1 MKFSRILILFSITL
15 MTLQAQG
22 TFFDFASLARK
33 DSFYTELK
41 LKIVESIK
49 KENRGDVK
57 KLADGLW
64 ASELTLTRSQ
74 EFKDFLD
81 ELLDSISTF
90 EPDLQ
95 RRILQAI
102 HSLYRGE
109 FKDKITNFAHSTTDV
124 KLFAMAISQLNLE
137 SSKVEYFENL
147 TRSKFINKLDNP
159 IISALLL
166 SLKMKKAG
174 EKIVP
179 PIKDLLNFQK
189 DSSVFRMFMFVRADR
204 NYSGQIVFRKKD
216 GSFLKDSSGNFLT
229 LPYFARSITNLPGYV
244 TNGNSPQGIFA
255 VTGAYNSAAKLI
267 GPTPRI
273 RLFMP
278 FEGDN
283 KQFYN
288 GYKNST
294 KLPDSVLYSL
304 MLPESWRDYSP
315 VYESY
320 YAGKAGR
327 YDIVMHGTTVDQRYY
342 QNEVFYPNVPT
353 HGCLSGI
360 EKWDDKGYL
369 IFSNQEKLLDIYNSL
384 GNPKGYLYLI
394 ELDDQEKNVTAEEV
408 QNLLK

>member
-1 MKFSRILILFSITL
+1 MKFTRILILFSITL
-15 MTLQAQG
+15 ISLQAQA

-41 LKIVESIK
+41 LKIVESLK
-49 KENRGDVK
+49 KENRRDVK
-57 KLADGLW
+57 KMADGLW

-95 RRILQAI
+95 RRILQTI

-109 FKDKITNFAHSTTDV
+109 FQEKVTNFAHSTTDV

-137 SSKVEYFENL
+137 PQKVEYFEYL
-147 TRSKFINKLDNP
+147 TKSKFSNKLDNP
-159 IISALLL
+159 IITALLL
-166 SLKMKKAG
+166 SLKMKMAG
-174 EKIVP
+174 ERVVP
-179 PIKDLLNFQK
+179 SVKELLNYQK
-189 DSSVFRMFMFVRADR
+189 DSSVFRMYMFVRSDR
-204 NYSGQIVFRKKD
+204 DYSGQIVFRKKD
-216 GSFLKDSSGNFLT
+216 GSFLKDSSGNALT

-255 VTGAYNSAAKLI
+255 ITGAYNSPAKLI

-273 RLFMP
+273 RLYMP
-278 FEGDN
+278 SEGDN
-283 KQFYN
+283 NLFYN
-288 GYKNST
+288 GYKNVN
-294 KLPDSVLYSL
+294 KLSDSVLYSL
-304 MLPESWRDYSP
+304 LLPESWRNYSP

-327 YDIVMHGTTVDQRYY
+327 FDIVMHGTTVDQRYY
-342 QNEVFYPNVPT
+342 KNEIFYPNVPT

-369 IFSNQEKLLDIYNSL
+369 VFSYQEKLLAIYNSL

-394 ELDDQEKNVTAEEV
+394 ELDSQQKDVTAEEV
-408 QNLLK
+408 QDLLK

>member
-1 MKFSRILILFSITL
+1 MNYSRILILLSITFI
-15 MTLQAQG
+15 TLQAQG
-22 TFFDFASLARK
+22 TYFDFASLARK
-33 DSFYTELK
+33 DSFYAELK
-41 LKIVESIK
+41 LKIVESVK
-49 KENRGDVK
+49 KENRGDIK
-57 KLADGLW
+57 KMADGLW

-74 EFKDFLD
+74 KFKDFLD
-81 ELLDSISTF
+81 ELLDSMSTF
-90 EPDLQ
+90 DPDLQ

-109 FKDKITNFAHSTTDV
+109 FKDKVTAFAHQTSDV
-124 KLFAMAISQLNLE
+124 KLFGMAISQLNLDT
-137 SSKVEYFENL
+137 SKVNYFENL
-147 TRSKFINKLDNP
+147 TRSKFNDKLDNP
-159 IISALLL
+159 IVTALLL

-174 EKIVP
+174 ERIVP

-189 DSSVFRMFMFVRADR
+189 DSSVFRMFMFVRSNRD
-204 NYSGQIVFRKKD
+204 YSGQIIFRKKD
-216 GSFLKDSSGNFLT
+216 GTFLKDSSGNVLT
-229 LPYFARSITNLPGYV
+229 LQYFARSITNLPGYL
-244 TNGNSPQGIFA
+244 TNGNSPQGIYA
-255 VTGAYNSAAKLI
+255 VTGAYNSPAKLI

-278 FEGDN
+278 FEGEN

-288 GYKNST
+288 GFKNST
-294 KLPDSVLYSL
+294 KLTDSVLYSL
-304 MLPESWRDYSP
+304 LLPESWRNYSP

-342 QNEVFYPNVPT
+342 KNEVFYPNVPT

-369 IFSNQEKLLDIYNSL
+369 IFSNQEKLLEIYNSL

-394 ELDDQEKNVTAEEV
+394 ELDDQEKDVTSEEI

>member
-1 MKFSRILILFSITL
+1 MSITFI
-15 MTLQAQG
+15 TLQAQG

-49 KENRGDVK
+49 KENRSDVK
-57 KLADGLW
+57 KMADGLW

-74 EFKDFLD
+74 EFKDFLN
-81 ELLDSISTF
+81 ELLDSMSTF

-109 FKDKITNFAHSTTDV
+109 FKDKITVFAHLTSDV

-159 IISALLL
+159 IITALLL

-174 EKIVP
+174 ERVVP
-179 PIKDLLNFQK
+179 PVKDLLYFQK
-189 DSSVFRMFMFVRADR
+189 DSSVFRMFMFVRNNR
-204 NYSGQIVFRKKD
+204 NYSGQIVFRKRD
-216 GSFLKDSSGNFLT
+216 GSFLKDSSGNVLT

-278 FEGDN
+278 FEGEN

-294 KLPDSVLYSL
+294 NLNDSVLYSL
-304 MLPESWRDYSP
+304 LLPESWRNYSP

-342 QNEVFYPNVPT
+342 KNEVFYPNVPT

-394 ELDDQEKNVTAEEV
+394 ELDDQEKDVTAEEV

>member
-1 MKFSRILILFSITL
+1 MKFFRILILFSITL

-41 LKIVESIK
+41 LKIVESLK
-49 KENRGDVK
+49 KENRRDVK
-57 KLADGLW
+57 KMADGLW

-74 EFKDFLD
+74 EFKDFLV

-109 FKDKITNFAHSTTDV
+109 FQEKVTNFAHSTTDV
-124 KLFAMAISQLNLE
+124 KLFAMAISQLNIE
-137 SSKVEYFENL
+137 RSKVEYFENL
-147 TRSKFINKLDNP
+147 TRSKFNNKLDNP
-159 IISALLL
+159 IVTALLL
-166 SLKMKKAG
+166 SLKLKKA
-174 EKIVP
+174 EKRIVP
-179 PIKDLLNFQK
+179 PVDDLLNFQK
-189 DSSVFRMFMFVRADR
+189 DSSLFKMFMFVRTNRD
-204 NYSGQIVFRKKD
+204 YSGQIVFRKRD
-216 GSFLKDSSGNFLT
+216 GSFLKDTAGSVLS

-288 GYKNST
+288 GYKNSNN
-294 KLPDSVLYSL
+294 LNDSVLYSL

-342 QNEVFYPNVPT
+342 QNEIFYPNVPT

-384 GNPKGYLYLI
+384 GNPKGHLYLI

>member
-1 MKFSRILILFSITL
+1 MKYSRILIFFSVTLFS
-15 MTLQAQG
+15 LQAQG

-33 DSFYTELK
+33 DSFYAELK
-41 LKIVESIK
+41 LKIAESVK
-49 KENRGDVK
+49 KENRRDVK
-57 KLADGLW
+57 KIADGLW

-81 ELLDSISTF
+81 ELLDSIYTF

-95 RRILQAI
+95 RRILQAV

-109 FKDKITNFAHSTTDV
+109 FQEKVTTFAHSTSDV
-124 KLFAMAISQLNLE
+124 KLFAMALSQLKLE
-137 SSKVEYFENL
+137 RSRVEYFENL
-147 TRSKFINKLDNP
+147 TRSKFGNKLDNP
-159 IISALLL
+159 IITALLL
-166 SLKMKKAG
+166 SLRMKNAG
-174 EKIVP
+174 ERVVP
-179 PIKDLLNFQK
+179 PVKDLLTFHK
-189 DSSVFRMFMFVRADR
+189 DSSVFRMYMFVRSNRDF
-204 NYSGQIVFRKKD
+204 SGQIIFRKRD
-216 GSFLKDSSGNFLT
+216 GNFVRDSSGNVVT

-255 VTGAYNSAAKLI
+255 ITGAYNSPAKLI

-278 FEGDN
+278 SEGEN

-288 GYKNST
+288 GYKNSA
-294 KLPDSVLYSL
+294 KLSDSVLYSL
-304 MLPESWRDYSP
+304 LLPESWRNYSP

-327 YDIVMHGTTVDQRYY
+327 FDIVMHGTTVDQRYY
-342 QNEVFYPNVPT
+342 KNEVFYPNVPT

-394 ELDDQEKNVTAEEV
+394 ELDDQEKDVTPEEV